1 MSTLTLEAKIN
12 NIPVLTDFIDQQ
24 LEALDCPMKPQMQ
37 IDVAIDEI
45 FTNISSYA
53 YGEGS
58 GMATV
63 SIDFDDATRT
73 VTISFEDSGM
83 PFDPLTQEE
92 PDITLPAEQR
102 QIGGLGIF
110 LVKKTMDDMRY
121 QRQGDKNVLTIE
133 KRI

>member
-53 YGEGS
+53 YGESG

-63 SIDFDDATRT
+63 SVDFDDATRT

-83 PFDPLTQEE
+83 PFDPLMQEE

>member
-37 IDVAIDEI
+37 IDVAVDEI

-53 YGEGS
+53 YGESVGT
-58 GMATV
+58 ATV
-63 SIDFDDATRT
+63 SVDFDDATRT

>member
-37 IDVAIDEI
+37 IDVAVDEI

-58 GMATV
+58 GTATV
-63 SIDFDDATRT
+63 SVDFDDATRT

-83 PFDPLTQEE
+83 PFDPLAQEE